1 MQFLAEQHLTAAKLV
16 RKNGTWRTGV
26 EQEAFIRK
34 SNGLVLCASLN
45 AKGRGGIS
53 LSDFDFFS
61 LTPDW
66 AVIDEQVLRLTPP
79 VIDGPPLVPAKGDR

>member
-1 MQFLAEQHLTAAKLV
+1 MQFLAEQHLAAAKRV
-16 RKNGTWRTGV
+16 RKSGAWRTGA

-34 SNGLVLCASLN
+34 SNGFVLCASLN
-45 AKGRGGIS
+45 AKGRGEIS

-66 AVIDEQVLRLTPP
+66 GAIEKQVLRLTPP
-79 VIDGPPLVPAKGDR
+79 VIDGPPLVPAKGGQ